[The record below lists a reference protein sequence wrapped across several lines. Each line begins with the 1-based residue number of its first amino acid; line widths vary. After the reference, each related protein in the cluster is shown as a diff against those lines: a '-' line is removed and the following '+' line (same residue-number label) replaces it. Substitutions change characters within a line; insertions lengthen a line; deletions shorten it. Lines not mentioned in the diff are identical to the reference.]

1 MHEMIRSSTLPTLTL
16 QILPTDASDPDP
28 ALLSAIASE
37 TTSFFQ
43 ERGETV
49 HPVYTGQRGG
59 ELLLQIITSA
69 WTNKEIILSDLSAL
83 VGILTPVV
91 LAAQHITNSY
101 KKRVGKDTAQ
111 QHPITITVEVNGI
124 TMKVE
129 APDSTNA
136 EAVATHLA
144 QHVLAQPL
152 LVGEQ
157 KSSSSTP
164 LVQVRVPKR
173 PTGKKR

>member
-1 MHEMIRSSTLPTLTL
+1 V
-16 QILPTDASDPDP
+16 SDPDP

-69 WTNKEIILSDLSAL
+69 WMNKEIILSDLSAL
-83 VGILTPVV
+83 VSILTPVV
-91 LAAQHITNSY
+91 LAAQHIRNAY
-101 KKRVGKDTAQ
+101 KKRVGQDIAQ
-111 QHPITITVEVNGI
+111 QHPISITVEVNGA

-129 APDSTNA
+129 DTDSTNA
-136 EAVATHLA
+136 EAVATLLA
-144 QHVLAQPL
+144 QHILARPFPL
-152 LVGEQ
+152 GEQ
-157 KSSSSTP
+157 ASSPRTP

-173 PTGKKR
+173 PTRKKR